1 MMKSIVQSEIIS
13 SHPEVKKFLH
23 DIGRVVP
30 STVLQSSTL
39 NRLPSAT
46 SALSLSTSSTAGGL
60 DISLGPTERQL
71 TPSDFTYLMQIGK
84 GSFGRVYLATMTG
97 KNDNKYYAIKTLEK
111 KKILQKNE
119 TTHINCE
126 RKVLIDNLKHPFL
139 VSLKYSFQTVDKLYF
154 VLDYV
159 NG

>member
-1 MMKSIVQSEIIS
+1 LRVNFFMRIFKLTSPELNIKWNYI
-13 SHPEVKKFLH
+13 SHPSI
-23 DIGRVVP
+23 DI
-30 STVLQSSTL
+30 TL
-39 NRLPSAT
+39 
-46 SALSLSTSSTAGGL
+46 G
-60 DISLGPTERQL
+60 ITESRQL
-71 TPSDFTYLMQIGK
+71 TPGDFTYLMQIGK
-84 GSFGRVYLATMTG
+84 GSFGRVYLATMNG
-97 KNDNKYYAIKTLEK
+97 CNENKYYAIKTLEK

-159 NG
+159 NGKGDNYALYFKFKIYILSKIILWYG

>member
-1 MMKSIVQSEIIS
+1 
-13 SHPEVKKFLH
+13 
-23 DIGRVVP
+23 
-30 STVLQSSTL
+30 
-39 NRLPSAT
+39 
-46 SALSLSTSSTAGGL
+46 
-60 DISLGPTERQL
+60 
-71 TPSDFTYLMQIGK
+71 MQIGK
-84 GSFGRVYLATMTG
+84 GSFGRVYLATMNSDCLG
-97 KNDNKYYAIKTLEK
+97 RNCKDNKYYAIKTLEK

-159 NG
+159 NGHKGWKKFENLGFFGLLNDFLNGKLHISLKFRHYF